1 LARRGLEALRHKI
14 LIFLSVAL
22 VASGMAILQFS
33 WWLSWFLDFEYGHE
47 VGCVMVYAGLAIL
60 LAEIAWA
67 IYKVAEALWR
77 VAQAKVAEVAM
88 KF

>member
-1 LARRGLEALRHKI
+1 LRHKI

-33 WWLSWFLDFEYGHE
+33 WWFSWFLDFEYGHE
-47 VGCVMVYAGLAIL
+47 VGCVMVYTGFAIL

-67 IYKVAEALWR
+67 IHSLVKAMWGIVR
-77 VAQAKVAEVAM
+77 AKATEVVL
-88 KF
+88 KL